1 MVTKRILR
9 PERLRVVPRSFS
21 WVDHGLLRDGH
32 LERLQPREILLYF
45 FLVLVGD
52 RRGLSYY
59 SPPAIS
65 RYLKLS
71 EDEIRHARRSLAER
85 GLIAFQKPL
94 YQVLSLPQGE
104 KANPSLRARG
114 AREGSGPSSIG
125 SLLEQLF
132 QKDRNPRH

>member
-9 PERLRVVPRSFS
+9 PEGLRVVPRSFS
-21 WVDHGLLRDGH
+21 WVDHRLLRDGH

-52 RRGLSYY
+52 ARGLSYY

-71 EDEIRHARRSLAER
+71 EDEIRHARRSLTER
-85 GLIAFQKPL
+85 GLIAFEKPL
-94 YQVLSLPQGE
+94 YQVLSLPEGE
-104 KANPSLRARG
+104 KTNPGVRARR

-125 SLLEQLF
+125 TLLKQLF
-132 QKDRNPRH
+132 EKE